1 MKKMARARILA
12 TTLVLAAVGAAL
24 ASWASLP
31 APFITGSA
39 IAVTLGGLCGVN
51 VDVPVLLRNACFVV
65 IGAIMGSGVTPEV
78 IRSAS
83 VWPLSIIVL
92 AISIAATMWMGNR
105 MLRQYFLLDRT
116 TAVLSSAP
124 GHLSFVLGLGA
135 QTGGNLPTI
144 GLIQSIRLLLLTLI
158 VPIVIS
164 IEGYG
169 TAPAA
174 LPPAAVMAHGPFVA
188 LLATCA
194 AFGAAL
200 HVLHVPAG
208 LLVGSMAISA
218 LGHISGLVEGTV
230 PQDLSIP
237 AYVIM
242 GGLIGSRFSGVS
254 IAELARNAGAGL
266 VTTAIASVI
275 AAFAATVASFLTGIP
290 ITSVLVAFAP
300 GGVETM
306 SAIALAVDAD
316 PAYVAAHHVMRLFM
330 LTALIPLFM
339 RQTKRERS
347 KSGLDGTG

>member
-1 MKKMARARILA
+1 MARARILA
-12 TTLVLAAVGAAL
+12 TTLLLAAAGAAL

-31 APFITGSA
+31 APFITGPA
-39 IAVTLGGLCGVN
+39 IAVTLGGLCGAK
-51 VDVPVLLRNACFVV
+51 VDVPALLRNACFVI
-65 IGAIMGSGVTPEV
+65 IGTIMGSGVTPEV
-78 IRSAS
+78 VRSAS
-83 VWPLSIIVL
+83 VWPQSIIVL
-92 AISIAATMWMGNR
+92 AVSITATMWIGNR
-105 MLRQYFLLDRT
+105 VLRQYFLLDRT
-116 TAVLSSAP
+116 TAVLSCAP

-135 QTGGNLPTI
+135 QTGGNLPAI

-158 VPIVIS
+158 VPVVIS

-169 TAPAA
+169 PAAAA
-174 LPPAAVMAHGPFVA
+174 LPPAAVMAHVPLVA
-188 LLATCA
+188 LLAICA
-194 AFGAAL
+194 AFGTAL
-200 HVLHVPAG
+200 HRLHVPAG
-208 LLVGSMAISA
+208 LLVGSMAVSA
-218 LGHISGLVEGTV
+218 LGHISGSVEGTV

-237 AYVIM
+237 AYVLM
-242 GGLIGSRFSGVS
+242 GALIGSRFSGVS

-290 ITSVLVAFAP
+290 IASVLVAFAP

-306 SAIALAVDAD
+306 SAIALAVGAD

-339 RQTKRERS
+339 QQAKRGRR